1 MQNKGVSGE
10 FDCIL
15 GLSGVP
21 CGEQV
26 KEHGWEGA
34 WARGENCSEVV
45 LAGEI

>member
-1 MQNKGVSGE
+1 MQKKGVSE
-10 FDCIL
+10 ESDCIL

-26 KEHGWEGA
+26 KEHTWERV

-45 LAGEI
+45 LAMEI